1 LRLRGVV
8 VVSSLDGEADLL
20 GEPIVGHTTIP
31 HPAPFKLWATAMLVL
46 VAVTVAVLLAASLS
60 TTSTATSPA
69 PTDHRSG
76 ITSATQTTPC
86 GLPWA
91 VARAEGLD
99 PRSCETPREPSRIT
113 GPR

>member
-8 VVSSLDGEADLL
+8 VVSSPDGEADLL
-20 GEPIVGHTTIP
+20 GEPIVGHTTTP
-31 HPAPFKLWATAMLVL
+31 HPAPFKLWATALLVL
-46 VAVTVAVLLAASLS
+46 VAVTVAVLLASSLS
-60 TTSTATSPA
+60 TSTATSLA

-76 ITSATQTTPC
+76 TTSATQTNPC

-99 PRSCETPREPSRIT
+99 PRSCTTPREPLRIT

>member
-8 VVSSLDGEADLL
+8 VVSSPDGEADLL

-31 HPAPFKLWATAMLVL
+31 HPAPFKLWATALLVL
-46 VAVTVAVLLAASLS
+46 VAVTVAVLLASSIS

-76 ITSATQTTPC
+76 TTSATQTTPC

-91 VARAEGLD
+91 VARAESLD
-99 PRSCETPREPSRIT
+99 PRSCETPREPLRIT